1 MLPKS
6 ATFASFLLVAATLSL
21 LTILLAIKIP
31 HILSLTT
38 HFLTPKP
45 HKAPKNPDTKHSY
58 IKPSRILIWAIYFR
72 YHIWGTF
79 NIFLHKK
86 YDRIQAC
93 FENIR
98 TSMRSF
104 MRRRCPYFIYMVYV
118 LLVDM
123 FLWRLFITLPLS
135 ELDYDLNLFVPRRR
149 NVVYNVNGW
158 FYGDRL
164 RGVQSLRSEIGYGTR
179 IIELR
184 AFFSLLLHSSLFR
197 VLFCM
202 IRTIRSSI
210 TTN

>member
-1 MLPKS
+1 VLPKS

-21 LTILLAIKIP
+21 LTILLAIKLP

-79 NIFLHKK
+79 NIFLRKK

-149 NVVYNVNGW
+149 NVVYNVKFSRWKLCMDLCRVVFLPLW
-158 FYGDRL
+158 FVL
-164 RGVQSLRSEIGYGTR
+164 AVPVLV
-179 IIELR
+179 L
-184 AFFSLLLHSSLFR
+184 ALLFFSLFLLAWGLGRCLNWCCS
-197 VLFCM
+197 
-202 IRTIRSSI
+202 
-210 TTN
+210 

>member
-1 MLPKS
+1 VLPKS

-93 FENIR
+93 FENII

-149 NVVYNVNGW
+149 NVVYNVKFSRWKLCMDLCRVVFLPLW
-158 FYGDRL
+158 FVLAVPCWCLPYCFSRFSCWYGVWA
-164 RGVQSLRSEIGYGTR
+164 G
-179 IIELR
+179 
-184 AFFSLLLHSSLFR
+184 A
-197 VLFCM
+197 
-202 IRTIRSSI
+202 
-210 TTN
+210 